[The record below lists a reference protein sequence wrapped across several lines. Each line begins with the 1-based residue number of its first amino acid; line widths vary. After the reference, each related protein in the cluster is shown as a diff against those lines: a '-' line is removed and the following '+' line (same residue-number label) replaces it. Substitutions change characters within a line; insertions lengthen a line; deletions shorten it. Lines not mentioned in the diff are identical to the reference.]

1 MTAVAEDSK
10 ILLRIKKQ
18 RHMTRCSSLEWS
30 VKRPKEEKKNG
41 KEKQCKAFDHT
52 RAGNTL
58 YLDRRAVIETDMT
71 TLAYNNHVRK
81 MIREG
86 IDPKQI
92 IKHDLRVM
100 LDDIDS
106 GKMTREEAHGKF
118 MHFSRIILDIAA
130 EEKKRIGG
138 N

>member
-1 MTAVAEDSK
+1 MVRKKGQKKGRRTGKRNNALFLTRREQETYF
-10 ILLRIKKQ
+10 ILTEERIHGE
-18 RHMTRCSSLEWS
+18 R
-30 VKRPKEEKKNG
+30 
-41 KEKQCKAFDHT
+41 D
-52 RAGNTL
+52 
-58 YLDRRAVIETDMT
+58 TDMT

-92 IKHDLRVM
+92 IKQDLRVM
-100 LDDIDS
+100 LDDVDS
-106 GKMTREEAHGKF
+106 GKMTREEVHGKF
-118 MHFSRIILDIAA
+118 MHFSRVILDIAA

>member
-1 MTAVAEDSK
+1 MVRKKGQKKGRRTGKRNNVLFLTRREQETYF
-10 ILLRIKKQ
+10 ILTGER
-18 RHMTRCSSLEWS
+18 
-30 VKRPKEEKKNG
+30 
-41 KEKQCKAFDHT
+41 
-52 RAGNTL
+52 L
-58 YLDRRAVIETDMT
+58 YRETDMT

-92 IKHDLRVM
+92 IKQDLRVM
-100 LDDIDS
+100 LDDVDS

-118 MHFSRIILDIAA
+118 MHFSRVILDIAA